1 MVLEAD
7 VDLAAVEPFLQEGMV
22 AEVLDLIKSGK
33 EANAYLCRGGR
44 EAGRELAVLKIYHSR
59 ERRNFARSSLYTQGR
74 LVLNGQ
80 VRRAINARSEF
91 GKDAEAAM
99 WVNYEFDNLSAAYD
113 AGTDVPEPIACE
125 GSGLLME
132 YIGDEREPAP
142 QLQYVSLDREEA
154 EVQCARLLSNIE
166 QWLGVNLVHGDLSPY
181 NILYWKGRCV
191 AIDFPQAV
199 DPRFNDSARSLLE
212 RDVTNV
218 AKYFARMGVRLDV
231 QRETTRMWGRFVYSQ
246 L

>member
-142 QLQYVSLDREEA
+142 QLQYVSMERAEA

-166 QWLGVNLVHGDLSPY
+166 RWLGVNLVHGDLSPY

-199 DPRFNDSARSLLE
+199 DPRFNNNAHALLD
-212 RDVTNV
+212 RDVANV
-218 AKYFARMGVRLDV
+218 CRYFERQGLTVDHARRCEDLW
-231 QRETTRMWGRFVYSQ
+231 QRFMRAQ